1 MRSNNENGEKNNTLK
16 YFVTGKNPRYFEIQK
31 KKRFPMYVDHI
42 QFLKQRAGWKVT
54 NVHNFYT
61 FKQKNFKKEF
71 VLGNQRARQ
80 EAVAKNDNV
89 QGNFYKL
96 MNNSNFSYDCRDHS
110 QNRNI

>member
-1 MRSNNENGEKNNTLK
+1 MRMGKKITLSSISLLEKTHATLK
-16 YFVTGKNPRYFEIQK
+16 SKK

-54 NVHNFYT
+54 NVHNCYT